1 MQLLQRVRSAGQ
13 SRRRR
18 RSVRRLRRRAKFT
31 QRDRLAA
38 PASAL
43 RRRRVM
49 TPASRHFRRRRRRR
63 RQDRLLPSAVFEH
76 RARRGREI
84 DSGGFRESRGGLR
97 RQRDPPLIAR
107 RCRCRSGAASAR
119 SGVAAAAAPS

>member
-49 TPASRHFRRRRRRR
+49 TPASRHFRRRRR